1 MKRENEIVCGLDKTI
16 VGATGAINDAY
27 IGIKAGRVGAIVGA
41 IVGTI
46 VGRIIGLLK
55 GNKIGSEIDEK

>member
-1 MKRENEIVCGLDKTI
+1 MERENEIVCGLDKTI

-27 IGIKAGRVGAIVGA
+27 IGIKAGRVGAIVG
-41 IVGTI
+41 TI

>member
-16 VGATGAINDAY
+16 AGATGAINDAY
-27 IGIKAGRVGAIVGA
+27 IGIKAGRVGAIVG
-41 IVGTI
+41 TI

-55 GNKIGSEIDEK
+55 GNNIGREIDEK

>member
-16 VGATGAINDAY
+16 VGATGAINGAY
-27 IGIKAGRVGAIVGA
+27 IGIKAGRVGAIVG
-41 IVGTI
+41 TI
-46 VGRIIGLLK
+46 VGRIISLLK